1 MLHVAQRV
9 YNLLDE
15 LQEESAERTCILV
28 AHNGIGRMV
37 HSYFR
42 CNPEVFSVKCEK
54 VGLIVY
60 IR

>member
-37 HSYFR
+37 YSYFHEMD
-42 CNPEVFSVKCEK
+42 NEEFVTYGVKNGEI
-54 VGLIVY
+54 LS
-60 IR
+60 